1 MTDPNP
7 KTSPVKSFNEPL
19 NVLVVDDDAIN
30 LYLIKTLLVRLGHH
44 VDTVKDGAAAVDKFI
59 SKFYDVILMDV
70 MMPVM
75 DGVTATIEIRKIE
88 TQRETEPDKVVKI
101 IAITANSFEEDRA
114 GFFKAGMDHY
124 MSKPFQIE
132 ELQRFLN
139 L

>member
-1 MTDPNP
+1 MTDPNLN
-7 KTSPVKSFNEPL
+7 TSPGKSFKKPL

-75 DGVTATIEIRKIE
+75 DGVTATIEIRKLEAELKIE
-88 TQRETEPDKVVKI
+88 RSNQVKI
-101 IAITANSFEEDRA
+101 IAITANSFEDDRA
-114 GFFKAGMDHY
+114 GFFRAGMDYY

-132 ELQRFLN
+132 ELQRLLN
-139 L
+139 V